1 MKCICHNTE
10 PHLSSFPVVH
20 GAAVLSQSPSVVPV
34 SPGQQVSLQCSV
46 TGEDVKK
53 IFMMWIRQTPGKTPE
68 GVVSYGPDQKIYRP
82 SAIPDRFVPSR
93 DEAKSSHFLTVSNV
107 QEADDSVYFCFMY
120 YGSGVQSWGEGTRIK
135 VLKSGLPPPVLQL
148 FPPPTQEVSAN
159 GSVTVTCLVSGFY
172 PGFVDVSWSVDG
184 APVTSGVH
192 SAPVWLDSANAA
204 QNTYVTSSS
213 MSLPA
218 PEWQTHALYSCIAKH
233 ESSPTPIIAS
243 ITPQGC

>member
-1 MKCICHNTE
+1 MLTVQV
-10 PHLSSFPVVH
+10 LVALVSVTLVQG
-20 GAAVLSQSPSVVPV
+20 GAVFSQSPSVVPV
-34 SPGQQVSLQCSV
+34 SLGDSVTLECSV
-46 TGEDVKK
+46 KGDNVNR
-53 IFMMWIRQTPGKTPE
+53 INVRWIRQTPGKQPE
-68 GVVSYGPDQKIYRP
+68 GVVKFNSDNKIYRP

-93 DEAKSSHFLTVSNV
+93 DESKNSYLLTVSNI
-107 QEADDSVYFCFMY
+107 QEGDDSVYFCFMY
-120 YGSGVQSWGEGTRIK
+120 YTDGEQTWGEGTRIK

-159 GSVTVTCLVSGFY
+159 GSVTVTCLLSGFY

-213 MSLPA
+213 LSLPA
-218 PEWQTHALYSCIAKH
+218 AEWQTHALYSCIAKH
-233 ESSPTPIIAS
+233 ESSPTPVIAS